1 MYCCQERRRQPRDIF
16 AKLSG
21 PVLGALAL
29 MLPLVCASNAGA
41 QGTGTPLRIG
51 VVTDLSGVNLDYG
64 GPTAVVAAKM
74 AVEDAGGAVLG
85 RPVEVLAL
93 DHQNK
98 ADVASQKVRQW
109 FDQEN
114 VEMVTEL
121 LNSSVA
127 LAVAKIAAEKNKIA
141 MVVGAVTSR
150 LTNEDCNA
158 NTIHYAIDTY
168 ALANGTANALVK
180 LGGRS
185 WFFLTA
191 DFSFG
196 HSLEQDTVSVVERS
210 GGSVLG
216 IARHPAFQGVDFSSY
231 ILQAQ
236 ASGAD
241 VVGLANSSNDTVNA
255 VKAAAEFGVTP
266 KQKLAALLMQI
277 SDIHGL
283 GLKQAQGL
291 YFTDGWYWNLNEETR
306 AFAQRFFKRTGRMPG
321 MVQAGVYSATLQYL
335 KSVAASG
342 TSDSK
347 RVLEQLHNTPI
358 HDVFA
363 RDGRI
368 RPDGRMV
375 HDVYLVQAKT
385 PGESKEP
392 WDYYNVKATIPADQ
406 AFLPIEK
413 SKCSLR

>member
-1 MYCCQERRRQPRDIF
+1 
-16 AKLSG
+16 
-21 PVLGALAL
+21 
-29 MLPLVCASNAGA
+29 
-41 QGTGTPLRIG
+41 
-51 VVTDLSGVNLDYG
+51 
-64 GPTAVVAAKM
+64 
-74 AVEDAGGAVLG
+74 
-85 RPVEVLAL
+85 
-93 DHQNK
+93 
-98 ADVASQKVRQW
+98 
-109 FDQEN
+109 
-114 VEMVTEL
+114 
-121 LNSSVA
+121 
-127 LAVAKIAAEKNKIA
+127 
-141 MVVGAVTSR
+141 
-150 LTNEDCNA
+150 
-158 NTIHYAIDTY
+158 
-168 ALANGTANALVK
+168 
-180 LGGRS
+180 
-185 WFFLTA
+185 
-191 DFSFG
+191 
-196 HSLEQDTVSVVERS
+196 
-210 GGSVLG
+210 
-216 IARHPAFQGVDFSSY
+216 
-231 ILQAQ
+231 
-236 ASGAD
+236 
-241 VVGLANSSNDTVNA
+241 NA

-413 SKCSLR
+413 SKCS